1 MSGSMQEIGTPYED
15 AIRRDFTINSLFYN
29 LQTEEVEDW
38 TELGLKDLQNGF
50 LRTPLGII

>member
-1 MSGSMQEIGTPYED
+1 MQEIGTPYED